1 MTEHAQIERE
11 IRELLTADLS
21 SSEFSN
27 RVFGQFHGLFP
38 RLGPAVADRRAIV
51 GTELWKQAKARL
63 RELERLELERL
74 RRSTKK
80 EQHVA

>member
-1 MTEHAQIERE
+1 MNEREQIEQE
-11 IRELLTADLS
+11 IRDLLSVNLS
-21 SSEFSN
+21 SREFSN

-38 RLGPAVADRRAIV
+38 RLGPAEADRRAIV

-74 RRSTKK
+74 RRATKK
-80 EQHVA
+80 EQRIA

>member
-1 MTEHAQIERE
+1 MSEREQIEQE
-11 IRELLTADLS
+11 IRDLLSAELS
-21 SSEFSN
+21 SGEFSN

-51 GTELWKQAKARL
+51 GTELWKRAKARL

-74 RRSTKK
+74 RRATKK
-80 EQHVA
+80 EQRIA